1 MKTNTFFKKQPENMN
16 TLPIW
21 EKKKSITMTVYF
33 SLENRDARKEM
44 AQYFSDVEKTN
55 KPVKTESYS

>member
-1 MKTNTFFKKQPENMN
+1 MN

-33 SLENRDARKEM
+33 SMENRDARKEWLNTFQM
-44 AQYFSDVEKTN
+44 LIKKNQTN
-55 KPVKTESYS
+55 LSKQNHILSKNILVKL

>member
-1 MKTNTFFKKQPENMN
+1 MN

-33 SLENRDARKEM
+33 SLENRNARNEM
-44 AQYFSDVEKTN
+44 AQYFSDVEKN
-55 KPVKTESYS
+55 LSKQNHIPSENILVKL

>member
-1 MKTNTFFKKQPENMN
+1 MN

-33 SLENRDARKEM
+33 SLENRDARKEWLNAFQM
-44 AQYFSDVEKTN
+44 LIKKTKQTCQN
-55 KPVKTESYS
+55 RIIFLVKIYW